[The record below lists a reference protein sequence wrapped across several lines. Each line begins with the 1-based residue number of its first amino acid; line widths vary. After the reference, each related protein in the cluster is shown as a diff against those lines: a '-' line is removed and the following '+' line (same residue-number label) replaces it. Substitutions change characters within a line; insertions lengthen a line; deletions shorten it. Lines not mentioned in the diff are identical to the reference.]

1 MFSAFI
7 GFVTALVEEE
17 RSANIKGK
25 ENHPFVLYR
34 RTLGL
39 E

>member
-1 MFSAFI
+1 MLSAFV
-7 GFVTALVEEE
+7 GFVAALVEGE

-34 RTLGL
+34 KTLGL
-39 E
+39 G